1 MHVEYR
7 NGSAHQPI
15 LSADAIANANANAN
29 QPQQQPQ
36 QPQQQEQPTNNV
48 EGQMRAKRFNS
59 LDDL

>member
-15 LSADAIANANANAN
+15 LSADAIVNSNAN
-29 QPQQQPQ
+29 QPQQQ
-36 QPQQQEQPTNNV
+36 QELPPNNM